1 MEAGTALAVE
11 QLTTNKKGPDLSG
24 PICMN
29 PKLLRALSGRQGLL
43 LFLGGRFLSGL
54 LRSLLSCVLH
64 RLILPNIRFAILD
77 RSVIHI

>member
-11 QLTTNKKGPDLSG
+11 PLTTNKKGPDLSG

-29 PKLLRALSGRQGLL
+29 PNYCEPSRGAKGLL
-43 LFLGGRFLSGL
+43 LLLGGRFLSGL
-54 LRSLLSCVLH
+54 LRSLLCCVLH

>member
-1 MEAGTALAVE
+1 MCAD
-11 QLTTNKKGPDLSG
+11 NKKGPDLSG

-29 PKLLRALSGRQGLL
+29 PNYCEPSRGAKGLL
-43 LFLGGRFLSGL
+43 LLLGGRFLSGL
-54 LRSLLSCVLH
+54 LRSLLCCVLH